1 MRCNKLSLGLR
12 VALAIFA
19 LTFFVTSAWAAPQ
32 EKVLH
37 SFGRG
42 TDGYLL
48 NAGLIFDA
56 AGNLYGTTVTGGIH
70 SCGDLGCGT
79 VFEIVP

>member
-1 MRCNKLSLGLR
+1 MQQAFSWIAGGFGDLCSDFLCDERLGG
-12 VALAIFA
+12 
-19 LTFFVTSAWAAPQ
+19 SQ

>member
-37 SFGRG
+37 SFGKG
-42 TDGYLL
+42 TDG
-48 NAGLIFDA
+48 F
-56 AGNLYGTTVTGGIH
+56 
-70 SCGDLGCGT
+70 
-79 VFEIVP
+79 